1 MSLRQLGR
9 LEQAERALRRANE
22 LNPNHA
28 DVRHNLGFVLLR
40 RGALEEARLQ
50 LEKAREF
57 NPANSDIRFQLANA
71 LRRLGE
77 TAAAQQE
84 FEEFERRKKSAQQA
98 TEAAMAAN
106 RGNERLQLGDA
117 AGAVE
122 LYRAALSLDADNAK
136 TYYNLAI
143 ALDRLGQLDEKRIA
157 LEQAVAPKPDF
168 HQAQNDLGLAYLA
181 ESRLE
186 EAQTAFE
193 RALESK
199 ADCAEAANNFGT
211 LMAR

>member
-1 MSLRQLGR
+1 MRQLGR

-84 FEEFERRKKSAQQA
+84 FEEFDRRKKKRPTSAQSSH
-98 TEAAMAAN
+98 
-106 RGNERLQLGDA
+106 GG
-117 AGAVE
+117 
-122 LYRAALSLDADNAK
+122 
-136 TYYNLAI
+136 
-143 ALDRLGQLDEKRIA
+143 
-157 LEQAVAPKPDF
+157 
-168 HQAQNDLGLAYLA
+168 
-181 ESRLE
+181 ESG
-186 EAQTAFE
+186 
-193 RALESK
+193 K
-199 ADCAEAANNFGT
+199 
-211 LMAR
+211 